1 MPAESVFRIIRS
13 ARRKRVAFRQGADGI
28 LEVLAPPGVPESFLR
43 QLVERERAVIAK
55 ICAAYCRRQQ
65 VDFSEG
71 AEFRLLGKSYPL
83 HLTGRLRLFDGAFM
97 IPDGSETEKRT
108 ALIALY
114 KELAGII
121 MARKVAHFAPLCRV
135 EPGKLNINSAA
146 TRWGSCSS
154 KKTLSFSWK
163 LIQCPEET
171 VDYVTVH
178 ELCHLKEMNHS
189 PRFWAEVAAIIPD
202 YALRRAK
209 LNAFARTLP
218 CWD

>member
-1 MPAESVFRIIRS
+1 MPASNGFRIIRS
-13 ARRKRVAFRQGADGI
+13 ARRKRVAFRAGADGT

-43 QLVERERAVIAK
+43 QLVERESAAVAK
-55 ICAAYCRRQQ
+55 IRAAYCRRQQ
-65 VDFSEG
+65 PELSEG
-71 AEFRLLGKSYPL
+71 AEFHLLGRNYPL
-83 HLTGRLRLFDGAFM
+83 HLTGRLRLFDRAFM
-97 IPDGSETEKRT
+97 IPNGSEAEKRT
-108 ALIALY
+108 ALISLY

-154 KKTLSFSWK
+154 KKTVSFSWK
-163 LIQCPEET
+163 LIQCPEEA

-189 PRFWAEVAAIIPD
+189 PRFWAEVAAIMPD

-218 CWD
+218 CW